1 MAGVPVMAG
10 VPRIVPGARAPGIP
24 VRMVGHPR
32 DRCDDG
38 RRQERQDGRETGDK
52 TTKAPH
58 PP

>member
-1 MAGVPVMAG
+1 